1 LRNSTRGGIYAR
13 MFGLGSTEIVL
24 ILVVMLVVFGASR
37 LPALGRGLGE
47 GLRGFKEALRG
58 DEPAKKSDDLARK
71 DEEKKA

>member
-1 LRNSTRGGIYAR
+1 